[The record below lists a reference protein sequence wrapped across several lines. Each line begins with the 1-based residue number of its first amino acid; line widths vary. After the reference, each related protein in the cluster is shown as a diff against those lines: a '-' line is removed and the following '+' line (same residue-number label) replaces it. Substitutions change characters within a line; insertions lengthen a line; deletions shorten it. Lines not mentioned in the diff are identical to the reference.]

1 MSCKKQLKR
10 AIPDEGNHKGI
21 GMNTEVAVQTS
32 PETAARPHTMDMTF
46 QRGMLKTLG
55 INLYANIGKVL
66 VEFIANAYDSD
77 ATKID
82 ITLPAERI
90 AEARKQLSDARK
102 AKAAAAAATSEGA
115 EPATKL
121 SFDSLLATLPEDIEV
136 IISDDG
142 HGMNWE
148 EVKDKFLPLNR
159 QRRVDSKG
167 RETNLKSPG
176 GRYVMGRKGVGKLA
190 GFGAAE
196 KVVLRT
202 KRAGDTYATVIT
214 MTDSNLEHE
223 QAQTQ
228 IEIPVSYEDGL
239 PIEEKGTK
247 IVLSRLKADAF
258 KSSAK
263 TISDGIASAFFA
275 IRPEEFRIRMND
287 VTIAH
292 PIPDYE
298 FVFPETLTLE
308 KIKAGEMQND
318 EFAVAEIGIISFR
331 YYIAFRK
338 RSEHLPA
345 GKRGARIYCNNRL
358 AAGPTLFNL
367 GTGMHSFHSADYME
381 CIVEANEL
389 DRGSVD
395 LISTSR
401 TQLQE
406 GNEIFEALQDKIGS
420 LMRVAIAKHGAF
432 RERIANAEIDSD
444 PKGQIIKRSVEQLPT
459 KTRRAATRLLTT
471 IAAQYGVG
479 TEAFEELAPIIMNSV
494 NATEVLAKLVT
505 SGTKP
510 ETVTSILS
518 QLRDLSEIELRD
530 VLKLYRGRRGGISK
544 IQALQKTGHELWKK
558 KGLEKD
564 LHQLLKD
571 NPWLI
576 RPEFSTYV
584 TSDEKI
590 NTVASKLAKHIEV
603 DNFSPIIDGEEL
615 NITRPDLVFLMSDRG
630 SEGPFV
636 IKVIELKS
644 PTIPLTIEHYRQLE
658 DYILTIER
666 WCQSEL
672 KRTIAVHGYLIGEM
686 PADNTTVK
694 DELALQ
700 SKFQKSGPDSQI
712 RVVGLTQLIND
723 AWNVHVDAINAIQ
736 SELEDEGEEEGDETY
751 AAADLAPLS

>member
-1 MSCKKQLKR
+1 
-10 AIPDEGNHKGI
+10 
-21 GMNTEVAVQTS
+21 MNAESSVGTS
-32 PETAARPHTMDMTF
+32 VTVTARPETMDMTF

-66 VEFIANAYDSD
+66 VEFIANAYDGD
-77 ATKID
+77 AKKID

-90 AEARKQLSDARK
+90 AEARKQLSEARK
-102 AKAAAAAATSEGA
+102 AKTAANGSGESEA
-115 EPATKL
+115 DSKP

-136 IISDDG
+136 VISDDG
-142 HGMNWE
+142 HGMSWE

-159 QRRVDSKG
+159 QRRLDSKG
-167 RETNLKSPG
+167 RETKLTSPG
-176 GRYVMGRKGVGKLA
+176 GRFVMGRKGVGKLA

-202 KRAGDTYATVIT
+202 KRAGETYATIIT

-228 IEIPVSYEDGL
+228 IEIPVTYEDGL
-239 PIEEKGTK
+239 SADEQGTK

-275 IRPEEFRIRMND
+275 IRPDDFLIRMNEEA
-287 VTIAH
+287 IAQ
-292 PIPDYE
+292 PMPEYE
-298 FVFPETLTLE
+298 FVFPENLTLE
-308 KIKAGEMQND
+308 KIKAGEMADD
-318 EFAVAEIGIISFR
+318 EFAVPEIGSISFR
-331 YYIAFRK
+331 YYIGFRK
-338 RSEHLPA
+338 RSEHLSA

-406 GNEIFEALQDKIGS
+406 GNEIFDALQEKVGS
-420 LMRVAIAKHGAF
+420 LMRAAIAKHGAF
-432 RERIANAEIDSD
+432 RERIASAEIDSD

-459 KTRRAATRLLTT
+459 KTRKAATRLLTT

-590 NTVASKLAKHIEV
+590 NTVASKLAQHIQV
-603 DNFSPIIDGEEL
+603 DKFSPIVDGDSL
-615 NITRPDLVFLMSDRG
+615 DITRPDLVFVMSDRG

-636 IKVIELKS
+636 IKVVELKS
-644 PTIPLTIEHYRQLE
+644 PTIPLTINHYRQLE
-658 DYILTIER
+658 DYVASIER
-666 WCQSEL
+666 WCAAEL

-686 PADNTTVK
+686 PSDNTTVQV
-694 DELALQ
+694 ELTLLDR
-700 SKFQKSGPDSQI
+700 FRKSGPDSQLRI
-712 RVVGLTQLIND
+712 VGLTQLIND
-723 AWNVHVDAINAIQ
+723 AWNVHVDAIKAIE
-736 SELEDEGEEEGDETY
+736 SELDDEDDSDDESY
-751 AAADLAPLS
+751 AAANTDEGQVVSALADASSAP

>member
-1 MSCKKQLKR
+1 MNVETS
-10 AIPDEGNHKGI
+10 AI
-21 GMNTEVAVQTS
+21 TT
-32 PETAARPHTMDMTF
+32 TAPRPQTMDMTF

-66 VEFIANAYDSD
+66 VEFIANAYDGD
-77 ATKID
+77 AKKID
-82 ITLPAERI
+82 ITLPVERI
-90 AEARKQLSDARK
+90 AKARKQLSDARRS
-102 AKAAAAAATSEGA
+102 KAAADSVTASEN
-115 EPATKL
+115 ESKP
-121 SFDSLLATLPEDIEV
+121 SFDSLLATLPEDIEIV
-136 IISDDG
+136 IADDG
-142 HGMNWE
+142 HGMSWE

-159 QRRVDSKG
+159 QRRLDRQG
-167 RETNLKSPG
+167 RETSLKSPG
-176 GRYVMGRKGVGKLA
+176 GRFVMGRKGVGKLA

-202 KRAGDTYATVIT
+202 KRAGDTYATIIT

-228 IEIPVSYEDGL
+228 IPIPVRYEDGL
-239 PIEEKGTK
+239 PIEEQGTT
-247 IVLSRLKADAF
+247 IVLSKLKADAF
-258 KSSAK
+258 KASAK

-275 IRPEEFRIRMND
+275 IRSEEFLIRINEEPI
-287 VTIAH
+287 TQS
-292 PIPDYE
+292 IPDYE
-298 FVFPETLTLE
+298 FVFPETLILDQ
-308 KIKAGEMQND
+308 IKSGDMAD
-318 EFAVAEIGIISFR
+318 DTFAVPEIGSIPFR
-331 YYIAFRK
+331 YYIGFRK
-338 RSEHLPA
+338 RSEHLSA

-406 GNEIFEALQDKIGS
+406 GNEIFEALQEKIGS
-420 LMRVAIAKHGAF
+420 LMRAAIAKHGAF
-432 RERIANAEIDSD
+432 RERIASAEIDND

-459 KTRRAATRLLTT
+459 RTRKAATRLLTT

-505 SGTKP
+505 TGTKP

-518 QLRDLSEIELRD
+518 QLRELSEIELRD

-584 TSDEKI
+584 TSDERI
-590 NTVASKLAKHIEV
+590 NTVASKLAQHLRVDQFARIIDGGEV
-603 DNFSPIIDGEEL
+603 DN
-615 NITRPDLVFLMSDRG
+615 TRPDLVFLMSDRG

-636 IKVIELKS
+636 IKVVELKS
-644 PTIPLTIEHYRQLE
+644 PTIPLTIDHYRQLE
-658 DYILTIER
+658 DYISTIER
-666 WCQSEL
+666 WCSSEL
-672 KRTIAVHGYLIGEM
+672 KRTIAIHGYLIGEM
-686 PADNTTVK
+686 PADNTTVQA
-694 DELALQ
+694 ELSLL
-700 SKFQKSGPDSQI
+700 SRFQKAGPDSQI
-712 RVVGLTQLIND
+712 RIVGLTQLIND
-723 AWNVHVDAINAIQ
+723 AWNVHIDAIKAIE
-736 SELEDEGEEEGDETY
+736 SELDDDDDGDDTY
-751 AAADLAPLS
+751 AAAKMGGEQSELILSEPVAESSAP

>member
-1 MSCKKQLKR
+1 MDGEISSAKTVAENVR
-10 AIPDEGNHKGI
+10 PD
-21 GMNTEVAVQTS
+21 
-32 PETAARPHTMDMTF
+32 TMDMTF

-77 ATKID
+77 APKID
-82 ITLPAERI
+82 ITLPVDRI
-90 AEARKQLSDARK
+90 ADARRRLSEARKQ
-102 AKAAAAAATSEGA
+102 AAASGQATESEG
-115 EPATKL
+115 EPKPT
-121 SFDSLLATLPEDIEV
+121 FDSLLATLPEDIEV
-136 IISDDG
+136 VISDTG
-142 HGMNWE
+142 HGMTWT

-159 QRRVDSKG
+159 QRRIDGKG
-167 RETNLKSPG
+167 RETNLTSPG
-176 GRYVMGRKGVGKLA
+176 GRFVMGRKGVGKLA

-202 KRAGDTYATVIT
+202 KRAGETYATVIT
-214 MTDSNLEHE
+214 MTDSTLEQE
-223 QAQTQ
+223 QSQTQ
-228 IEIPVSYEDGL
+228 IPIPVKYEDGL
-239 PIEEKGTK
+239 SPSEQGTT
-247 IVLSRLKADAF
+247 ITLSRLKADAF
-258 KSSAK
+258 KASAK
-263 TISDGIASAFFA
+263 TIADGIANAFFA
-275 IRPEEFRIRMND
+275 IRPEDFAIRINEQ
-287 VTIAH
+287 
-292 PIPDYE
+292 PISQPVPDYE
-298 FVFPETLTLE
+298 FVFPDPLTLDR
-308 KIKAGEMQND
+308 IKTGEMAAD
-318 EFAVAEIGIISFR
+318 SFAVEDIGTIPFR
-331 YYIAFRK
+331 YYIGFRK

-406 GNEIFEALQDKIGS
+406 GNEVFEALQEKIGS
-420 LMRVAIAKHGAF
+420 LMRVAIAKHGGF
-432 RERIANAEIDSD
+432 RERIASAEIDGD
-444 PKGQIIKRSVEQLPT
+444 PKGQIIKRSVEQLPA

-505 SGTKP
+505 TGTKP
-510 ETVTSILS
+510 ETVTSILG

-590 NTVASKLAKHIEV
+590 NTVASKLAQHIQV
-603 DNFSPIIDGEEL
+603 DSFAQIVDGDAPD
-615 NITRPDLVFLMSDRG
+615 ITRPDLVFLMSDRG

-636 IKVIELKS
+636 IKVVELKS

-658 DYILTIER
+658 DYISSIER
-666 WCQSEL
+666 WCNSEL

-686 PADNTTVK
+686 PADITTVK
-694 DELALQ
+694 AEVNLLDRF
-700 SKFQKSGPDSQI
+700 KKSGPDSQI
-712 RVVGLTQLIND
+712 RIVGLTQLIND
-723 AWNVHVDAINAIQ
+723 AWNVHIDAIKAIE
-736 SELEDEGEEEGDETY
+736 SELEDEEEDEVDAY
-751 AAADLAPLS
+751 AAAKTSGTLSELEVPDIVVEEKAL

>member
-1 MSCKKQLKR
+1 
-10 AIPDEGNHKGI
+10 
-21 GMNTEVAVQTS
+21 MNIEATVETS
-32 PETAARPHTMDMTF
+32 PAPAIRPETMDMTF

-77 ATKID
+77 AKKID
-82 ITLPAERI
+82 ITLPADRI

-102 AKAAAAAATSEGA
+102 AKAAAGASDDSEA
-115 EPATKL
+115 EPKL
-121 SFDSLLATLPEDIEV
+121 SFDSLLATLPGDIEV
-136 IISDDG
+136 VISDDG
-142 HGMNWE
+142 HGMSWE

-159 QRRVDSKG
+159 QRRLDGKG

-176 GRYVMGRKGVGKLA
+176 GRFVMGRKGVGKLA

-239 PIEEKGTK
+239 SPEEQGTK
-247 IVLSRLKADAF
+247 IVLSQLKADAF

-275 IRPEEFRIRMND
+275 IRPEEFRIRMNE

-298 FVFPETLTLE
+298 FVFPETITLE
-308 KIKAGEMQND
+308 KIKAGEMAD
-318 EFAVAEIGIISFR
+318 DDFAVPEIGVISFR
-331 YYIAFRK
+331 YYIGFRK
-338 RSEHLPA
+338 RSEHLSA

-406 GNEIFEALQDKIGS
+406 GNEIFEALQDKVGS
-420 LMRVAIAKHGAF
+420 LMRVAISKHGAF
-432 RERIANAEIDSD
+432 RERIASAEIDAD

-459 KTRRAATRLLTT
+459 KTRKAATRLLTT

-479 TEAFEELAPIIMNSV
+479 TDAFEELAPIIMNSV

-603 DNFSPIIDGEEL
+603 DEFAPIIDGDDL

-630 SEGPFV
+630 CPGSPPLRQNWFLETRGFSAHRSS
-636 IKVIELKS
+636 IKGS
-644 PTIPLTIEHYRQLE
+644 
-658 DYILTIER
+658 
-666 WCQSEL
+666 
-672 KRTIAVHGYLIGEM
+672 
-686 PADNTTVK
+686 
-694 DELALQ
+694 
-700 SKFQKSGPDSQI
+700 
-712 RVVGLTQLIND
+712 
-723 AWNVHVDAINAIQ
+723 
-736 SELEDEGEEEGDETY
+736 EDETEIR
-751 AAADLAPLS
+751 AADISGREDDQGYPPRHAQAPFG